1 MKEPIFILKN
11 QNKWQTIE
19 HSINKS
25 TVSPDVLA
33 SYYKSLSEDLS
44 YAQTFYPESEVTF
57 YLNGLSIKYH
67 ERIYTNKKE
76 KSSRIK
82 KFWVE
87 EVPYE
92 MAYNRKQILYA
103 FAVFIVSCIIGV
115 FSAYHDREFVR
126 LILGDSYVN
135 MTLENIAQGKPMDVY
150 ASGSK
155 LSMFIQ
161 ITLNNIKVSFLAF
174 AFGIFSSLG
183 TGFLLFRN
191 GIMLGSFQYFFYE
204 KGVLG
209 ESLLSIWTHGT
220 LEITAII
227 FAGGAGFVLGN
238 SFLFP
243 KHKTRIDSLK
253 EGTKRGLK
261 IIVGLIPI
269 FIIAGFLEG
278 FVTRQVDWPLPIRL
292 FFIITSFSFII
303 YYYFFH
309 AKRVFK
315 NRNSE

>member
-19 HSINKS
+19 QALNKP
-25 TVSPDVLA
+25 TVSPDLLA

-76 KSSRIK
+76 KTSRIRT
-82 KFWVE
+82 FWIE

-92 MAYNRKQILYA
+92 MARNRKQILYA
-103 FAVFIVSCIIGV
+103 LAVFLVSCVIGV
-115 FSAYHDREFVR
+115 FSAHHDGEFVR
-126 LILGDSYVN
+126 LILGDGYVN
-135 MTLENIAQGKPMDVY
+135 MTLENIANGKPMDVY
-150 ASGSK
+150 ASGSEIE
-155 LSMFIQ
+155 MFTY

-174 AFGIFSSLG
+174 AFGIFSSFG
-183 TGFLLFRN
+183 TGVLLFRN
-191 GIMLGSFQYFFYE
+191 GIMLGSFQYFFYQ
-204 KGVLG
+204 KGVL
-209 ESLLSIWTHGT
+209 EASLLSIWTHGT

-238 SFLFP
+238 SLLFP
-243 KHKTRIDSLK
+243 KYKKRMDSVK
-253 EGTKRGLK
+253 EGTKSGLK
-261 IIVGLIPI
+261 IIIGLIPI

-303 YYYFFH
+303 FYYFYH
-309 AKRVFK
+309 ANKVFE
-315 NRNSE
+315 RRQV

>member
-19 HSINKS
+19 QALNKP
-25 TVSPDVLA
+25 TVSPDLLA

-57 YLNGLSIKYH
+57 YLNGLSVKYH

-76 KSSRIK
+76 KTSRIRT
-82 KFWVE
+82 FWTE

-92 MAYNRKQILYA
+92 MARNRKQILYA
-103 FAVFIVSCIIGV
+103 LVVFLVSCVIGV
-115 FSAYHDREFVR
+115 FSAHHDGEFVR
-126 LILGDSYVN
+126 LILGDGYVN
-135 MTLENIAQGKPMDVY
+135 MTLENIANGKPMDVY
-150 ASGSK
+150 ASGSEIE
-155 LSMFIQ
+155 MFTY

-174 AFGIFSSLG
+174 AFGIFSSFG
-183 TGFLLFRN
+183 TGVLLFRN
-191 GIMLGSFQYFFYE
+191 GIMLGSFQYFFYQ
-204 KGVLG
+204 KGVLE

-238 SFLFP
+238 SLLFP
-243 KHKTRIDSLK
+243 KYKRRMDSVK
-253 EGTKRGLK
+253 EGTKSGLK
-261 IIVGLIPI
+261 IIIGLIPI

-303 YYYFFH
+303 FYYFYH
-309 AKRVFK
+309 ANKVFEKRQV
-315 NRNSE
+315 